1 MVLKRPRRHTK
12 ARWVYAYELNPPQ
25 PEPRFRKIK
34 ALLRRAQLAA
44 QRGGRLWTGRIV
56 LETNITHI
64 LVVTDNPAQ
73 VPDVDRAI
81 EAELKQL
88 NMDFALTG
96 PARFSFSLP
105 VVQLHSRT
113 AKKLAR
119 SNGGPAAPAPRIR
132 SRSVSRTELRSGG

>member
-1 MVLKRPRRHTK
+1 MVLKKPRRHPK

-25 PEPRFRKIK
+25 PEPRFKKIR
-34 ALLRRAQLAA
+34 ALLRRAQRAA

-64 LVVTDNPAQ
+64 LVVTDNPSQ

-96 PARFSFSLP
+96 PAKIAFSLP
-105 VVQLHSRT
+105 LATPGSRA
-113 AKKLAR
+113 AKKRAR
-119 SNGGPAAPAPRIR
+119 ANGGPRGTRAVAAHR
-132 SRSVSRTELRSGG
+132 

>member
-1 MVLKRPRRHTK
+1 MVLKRQRRRAQ
-12 ARWVYAYELNPPQ
+12 ARWVYAYELDPPQ
-25 PEPRFRKIK
+25 PEPRFRKIR

-105 VVQLHSRT
+105 VATPGRRA
-113 AKKLAR
+113 AKKRAR
-119 SNGGPAAPAPRIR
+119 SNGGPHSA
-132 SRSVSRTELRSGG
+132 

>member
-1 MVLKRPRRHTK
+1 MVLKKPRRHAK

-25 PEPRFRKIK
+25 PEPRFKKIR
-34 ALLRRAQLAA
+34 ALLRRAQMSA

-81 EAELKQL
+81 EAELKLL

-96 PARFSFSLP
+96 PAKFSFSLP
-105 VVQLHSRT
+105 PATNGKRT
-113 AKKLAR
+113 AKTPAR
-119 SNGGPAAPAPRIR
+119 SNGGPRGTNGR
-132 SRSVSRTELRSGG
+132 SR